1 MDYEIKRVYKTKE
14 TAGKYDKQF
23 TASLRSR
30 LTGQA
35 EERAF
40 HRMLAAAPVS
50 DPARTTVVDLAC
62 GTGRFTAELLERGFQ
77 TTGSDVSQQMLDV
90 ARPKLERFDN
100 LVDLVV
106 GDAEALPFEDGQ
118 FDGVVCMRLYQRVPA
133 EARVRMLQEVKRI
146 GRGWAVLFFA
156 MSTPWLDTRRAIRAR
171 VLSRHSTITH
181 PITFKELHAELQI
194 AGLKMV
200 RSTWTLPRLSDG
212 IVILVTW

>member
-1 MDYEIKRVYKTKE
+1 
-14 TAGKYDKQF
+14 
-23 TASLRSR
+23 
-30 LTGQA
+30 
-35 EERAF
+35 
-40 HRMLAAAPVS
+40 
-50 DPARTTVVDLAC
+50 
-62 GTGRFTAELLERGFQ
+62 LLERGFQ

-90 ARPKLERFDN
+90 ARPKLATFDN

-106 GDAEALPFEDGQ
+106 GDAEALPFADRQ

-156 MSTPWLDTRRAIRAR
+156 MSTPWLDTRRAIRSR
-171 VLSRHSTITH
+171 VLSRHPTISH
-181 PITFKELHAELQI
+181 PISFKELHAELQI
-194 AGLKMV
+194 AGLTMV